1 MKLSRSSLVL
11 LMVAIFI
18 FHVGCGSA
26 QEIPNNYELVAAN
39 AELSLYM
46 NKDTT
51 EIAVQHHDSQEI
63 WYSNPPGSRSDKDTL
78 SIIYYNPSDEMKRM
92 NNFKDSIEYGQFDI
106 EELENGVRISY
117 LFGPE
122 WWEDDWLPL
131 MIPQDR
137 FENEILPKVPE
148 RDRKWLAGKYKLIGL
163 EKMEPDYE
171 RVPIAALP
179 NLDKQFGEYIVVSPG
194 KTLSNKDKSTLTLLL
209 VDTVVAANPEKLS
222 ERADLKIEHIN
233 QLIDTPAYVIDNTIR
248 PWDRSDIIA
257 IMKAIDYRPEE
268 IAKDHIANQI
278 EPPVLNVEVFRITV
292 EYVLEGNSLVVKVPM
307 NEVYYPVQVVP
318 NARYITGVSSY
329 FRPSSRTEL
338 FDYFGQIGGQLVD
351 FPLYSIN
358 VLNHFGA
365 SPTGSE
371 GYIFV
376 PDGSGALVET
386 KVATNVQYARDV
398 YGKDHSVSYGLA
410 EHEYVEPMDRYKK
423 EDLYMPVFGLKEGDK
438 AFFAVI
444 EEGHGMARIKA
455 NTSSSVSPYSRVSS
469 EFVLLPYGEINLTE
483 TDRTEELARRAR
495 GKIKAF
501 PKELPDEDI
510 IIRYTFLAGENAN
523 YVGMANSYREYLV
536 QKYNLEKVEQ
546 NESNIPFYLEL
557 TGAIPVNKSI
567 MGIPRDVIV
576 PLTTYQQVSDIVGK
590 LLNEQVDNIQLR
602 YNGWRQGGVIPGFPN
617 KVRLEKALGSKDDF
631 KALTSYLAENQIG
644 FYPNVDFLN
653 VYDNKYGKFH
663 LRRDIAQS
671 LNRQPIWMI
680 RDDIAWAYVLAPSR
694 IDEVIDRFLVD
705 YQSLAVGGIALGDLG
720 KQINSDFAL
729 EKPTSRADSLV
740 LMEEAMNKLKTEGN
754 LELLVNKANIYSVPY
769 ADHIVN
775 LPLTSNNYNIISR
788 SVPFYQMVLHEYV
801 NYTGAPLNRYP
812 DYTYAMLKFTE
823 TGSLPHFTWMYEE
836 GTTVKQTDFDFLF
849 ANYYGDWLDKAA
861 ETYHEMNAVLR
872 QVNGQRMMNHQQL
885 AKNVFMT
892 DYENGL
898 SIIVNYNDMEFD
910 YNGVVVA
917 GKSFRL
923 IREGEV
929 DETL

>member
-1 MKLSRSSLVL
+1 MRLNRSSLIL
-11 LMVAIFI
+11 FIVAIFI
-18 FHVGCGSA
+18 FHGAFGSA
-26 QEIPNNYELVAAN
+26 QEIPKGYELVATN
-39 AELSLYM
+39 AELNLYL

-51 EIAVQHHDSQEI
+51 EIAVQHHGSQEI

-78 SIIYYNPSDEMKRM
+78 SIIYYNPSDELKRM
-92 NNFKDSIEYGQFDI
+92 NNFKDSIEYGQFEI
-106 EELENGVRISY
+106 EEIENGVRISY

-131 MIPQDR
+131 MVPQDR
-137 FENEILPKVPE
+137 FENEILPKVPQ
-148 RDRKWLAGKYKLIGL
+148 RDRKWLQSKFKLIGL
-163 EKMEPDYE
+163 EKMDPDYE

-179 NLDKQFGEYIVVSPG
+179 NLDKQFGEYTVVSPG
-194 KTLSNKDKSTLTLLL
+194 KTLSKKEKSTLTLLL
-209 VDTVVAANPEKLS
+209 VDTVVAANPKTLT
-222 ERADLKIEHIN
+222 ERADLKLEHIE
-233 QLIDTPAYVIDNTIR
+233 QLIEKPAYVIDNTIR

-257 IMKAIDYRPEE
+257 IMQDIGYRPEE
-268 IAKDHIANQI
+268 IAKDHIDNNI
-278 EPPVLNVEVFRITV
+278 EPPVLNVEVFRITM
-292 EYVLEGNSLVVKVPM
+292 EYILDGDSLVVRIPM
-307 NEVYYPVQVVP
+307 EEVEYPVQVEP
-318 NARYITGVSSY
+318 NDRYLTGVSGN
-329 FRPSSRTEL
+329 FRPTNRTEVY
-338 FDYFGQIGGQLVD
+338 DYFGQIGGALVD

-371 GYIFV
+371 GYIFL
-376 PDGSGALVET
+376 PDGAGALVET
-386 KVATNVQYARDV
+386 EVATNVQYARDM
-398 YGKDHSVSYGLA
+398 YGKDHSVVYGLG
-410 EHEYVEPMDRYKK
+410 EHEYVEPMDRYKR

-469 EFVLLPYGEINLTE
+469 EFVLLPFGNINLTE

-495 GKIKAF
+495 GQVKSFAR
-501 PKELPDEDI
+501 ELPDEDI
-510 IIRYTFLAGENAN
+510 VIRYTFLAGDNAN

-536 QKYNLEKVEQ
+536 EKYDLEKVEQ
-546 NESNIPFYLEL
+546 NENSIPFYLEL

-567 MGIPRDVIV
+567 MGIPRDVMV
-576 PLTTYQQVSDIVGK
+576 PLTTYQQASEIVDQ
-590 LLNEQVDNIQLR
+590 LLDEQVNNIQLR
-602 YNGWRQGGVIPGFPN
+602 YNGWRQGGLLSGFPN
-617 KVRLEKALGSKDDF
+617 RVRLEKTLGTKKDF
-631 KALTSYLAENQIG
+631 KALTSYLVENQIG

-653 VYDNKYGKFH
+653 VFENKYGKFH

-671 LNRQPIWMI
+671 LNRQPVWMI
-680 RDDIAWAYVLAPSR
+680 RDDLAWAYVLAPSR
-694 IDEVIDRFLVD
+694 LDDVIDSFLVD
-705 YQSLAVGGIALGDLG
+705 YQALAVGGIALGDLG

-788 SVPFYQMVLHEYV
+788 SVPFYQMVVHGYV
-801 NYTGAPLNRYP
+801 NYTGAPLNLYP
-812 DYTYAMLKFTE
+812 DYIYAVLKFVE
-823 TGSLPHFTWMYEE
+823 TGALPYFTWMYEE

-849 ANYYGDWLDKAA
+849 ANYYGDWLDKAV
-861 ETYHEMNAVLR
+861 ETYHEMNQVLK
-872 QVNGQRMMNHQQL
+872 QVSGQRMINHRQL
-885 AKNVFMT
+885 ASDVFMT

-898 SIIVNYNDMEFD
+898 SIIVNYSDLEFNYND
-910 YNGVVVA
+910 VVVE